1 MPEAAC
7 TARAKSKFLSAFR
20 SWEKLEQNQG
30 SVGKEEEG
38 KGMMDK

>member
-7 TARAKSKFLSAFR
+7 TARAKSRFLSAFR

-30 SVGKEEEG
+30 KEEEG